1 MHRLQGKFTNCTEC
15 RSFLTKLCN
24 AVNKNFQ
31 QYGIS
36 GISTKTDIRIKL
48 LILKSLLYH
57 EGLSEILREKHFDI
71 GVLIFQINYNIL
83 ITVTISTTTK
93 LDL

>member
-1 MHRLQGKFTNCTEC
+1 M
-15 RSFLTKLCN
+15 
-24 AVNKNFQ
+24 
-31 QYGIS
+31 
-36 GISTKTDIRIKL
+36 
-48 LILKSLLYH
+48 LKSLLYH